1 MNKKILL
8 LTISILLI
16 IFIAAYLIFRPTPPN
31 NVITE
36 LRSITD
42 KQYLTEDTTLGALSI
57 ELSIE
62 IPVAY
67 QNNNVLDKIKT
78 GIYLQLVGENYL
90 SLPEDTII
98 PGFVAALKAEYI
110 NNNSFIA
117 EKLSKTD
124 FLVLNNSFYMEG
136 FSLLNDEHIFTY
148 GILRDV
154 DFGGNHPT
162 RTRFFYN
169 YDLKT
174 GEQIS
179 EDDIFIPGYEE
190 ELTALLRAEVQR
202 LSKDNDEMP
211 TIDSYEN
218 SIYTIEAIRPNGNF
232 YINDEGICFVFNPY
246 EIAPLSYAYETE
258 VMLTYQQLKSLMKE
272 NNLLQYLVLQHETA
286 LSANNN

>member
-8 LTISILLI
+8 LTISILLV
-16 IFIAAYLIFRPTPPN
+16 IFIAAYLFFKPTSPD
-31 NVITE
+31 NVQTE

-42 KQYLTEDTTLGALSI
+42 KQFLTEDTTRGALSI

-62 IPVAY
+62 VPVAY
-67 QNNNVLDKIKT
+67 TKSSILDKIKS
-78 GIYLQLVGENYL
+78 GIYLQLVGEQYL
-90 SLPEDTII
+90 TMPEDTIL
-98 PGFVAALKAEYI
+98 PSFVAALKTEYL
-110 NNNSFIA
+110 NNNAFVADKI
-117 EKLSKTD
+117 SKTD

-136 FSLLNDEHIFTY
+136 FSLLNDEHIFSY

-162 RTRFFYN
+162 RTRFFFNYN
-169 YDLKT
+169 LKN
-174 GEQIS
+174 GEQIT
-179 EDDIFIPGYEE
+179 EDDIFVPGYEE

-202 LSKDNDEMP
+202 LSKENKDMP

-218 SIYTIEAIRPNGNF
+218 TSYTIEAIRPNGNF

-246 EIAPLSYAYETE
+246 EIAPLSYAYEIE
-258 VMLTYQQLKSLMKE
+258 VMLSYQQLKTLMQE
-272 NNLLQYLVLQHETA
+272 NNPLQYLVLQHETA

>member
-16 IFIAAYLIFRPTPPN
+16 IFIAAYLIFRPTPPK
-31 NVITE
+31 NVSTE
-36 LRSITD
+36 LHSITD
-42 KQYLTEDTTLGALSI
+42 KQYLTEDTTRGALSI

-67 QNNNVLDKIKT
+67 QHTTVLDKIKS
-78 GIYLQLVGENYL
+78 GIYLQLFGENFL

-98 PGFVAALKAEYI
+98 QGFVAALKSEYI
-110 NNNSFIA
+110 NNNSFVA

-136 FSLLNDEHIFTY
+136 FSLLNDEHLFTY

-169 YDLKT
+169 YDLTT
-174 GEQIS
+174 GEQIT
-179 EDDIFIPGYEE
+179 EDDIFEAGYEE
-190 ELTALLRAEVQR
+190 ELTALLRAEVKR
-202 LSKDNDEMP
+202 ISIENEEMP

-246 EIAPLSYAYETE
+246 EIAPLSYSYETE
-258 VMLTYQQLKSLMKE
+258 VMLSFEQLKSMMKAV
-272 NNLLQYLVLQHETA
+272 NPLRYLVQQHEAA
-286 LSANNN
+286 LSANNK

>member
-8 LTISILLI
+8 LTISILLL
-16 IFIAAYLIFRPTPPN
+16 IFIAAYLFFKPTSPD
-31 NVITE
+31 NVQTE

-42 KQYLTEDTTLGALSI
+42 KQFLTEDTTRGALSI

-62 IPVAY
+62 VPVAY
-67 QNNNVLDKIKT
+67 TKSSILDKIKS
-78 GIYLQLVGENYL
+78 GIYLQLVGEQYL
-90 SLPEDTII
+90 TMPEDTIL
-98 PGFVAALKAEYI
+98 PSFVAALKTEYL
-110 NNNSFIA
+110 NNNAFVADKI
-117 EKLSKTD
+117 SKTD

-136 FSLLNDEHIFTY
+136 FSLLNDEHIFSY

-162 RTRFFYN
+162 RTRFFFNYN
-169 YDLKT
+169 LKN
-174 GEQIS
+174 GEQIT
-179 EDDIFIPGYEE
+179 EDDIFVPRYEE

-202 LSKDNDEMP
+202 LSKENKDMP

-218 SIYTIEAIRPNGNF
+218 TSYTIEAIRPNGNF

-246 EIAPLSYAYETE
+246 EIAPLSYAYEIE
-258 VMLTYQQLKSLMKE
+258 VMLSYQQLKTLMQE
-272 NNLLQYLVLQHETA
+272 NNPLQYLVLQHETA

>member
-8 LTISILLI
+8 LTISILLL
-16 IFIAAYLIFRPTPPN
+16 IFVAAYLIFKPTSPK
-31 NVITE
+31 NVQTE

-42 KQYLTEDTTLGALSI
+42 KQFLTEDTTRGALSI

-62 IPVAY
+62 VPVAY
-67 QNNNVLDKIKT
+67 TKSSILDKIKSE
-78 GIYLQLVGENYL
+78 IYLQLVGEQYL
-90 SLPEDTII
+90 TMPEDTIL
-98 PGFVAALKAEYI
+98 PSFVAALKAEYL
-110 NNNSFIA
+110 NNNAFVADKI
-117 EKLSKTD
+117 SKTD

-162 RTRFFYN
+162 RTRFFFN

-179 EDDIFIPGYEE
+179 EDDIFIAGYEE

-202 LSKDNDEMP
+202 ISKENDEMP

-246 EIAPLSYAYETE
+246 EIAPLSYAYEIE
-258 VMLTYQQLKSLMKE
+258 VMINYQQLKTLMKE
-272 NNLLQYLVLQHETA
+272 NNPLQYLVLQHETA
-286 LSANNN
+286 LSENNN

>member
-8 LTISILLI
+8 LTISILLL
-16 IFIAAYLIFRPTPPN
+16 IFIAAYLFFKPTSPD
-31 NVITE
+31 NVQTE

-42 KQYLTEDTTLGALSI
+42 KQFLTEDTTRGALSI

-62 IPVAY
+62 VPVAY
-67 QNNNVLDKIKT
+67 TKSSILDKIKS
-78 GIYLQLVGENYL
+78 GIYLQLVGEQYL
-90 SLPEDTII
+90 TMPEDTIL
-98 PGFVAALKAEYI
+98 PSFVAALKTEYL
-110 NNNSFIA
+110 NNNAFVADKI
-117 EKLSKTD
+117 SKTD

-136 FSLLNDEHIFTY
+136 FSLLNDEHIFSY

-162 RTRFFYN
+162 RTRFFFNYN
-169 YDLKT
+169 LKN
-174 GEQIS
+174 GEQIT
-179 EDDIFIPGYEE
+179 EDDIFVPGYEE

-202 LSKDNDEMP
+202 LSKENKDMP

-218 SIYTIEAIRPNGNF
+218 TSYTIEAIRPNGNF

-246 EIAPLSYAYETE
+246 EIAPLSYAYEIE
-258 VMLTYQQLKSLMKE
+258 VMLSYQQLKTLMQE
-272 NNLLQYLVLQHETA
+272 NNPLQYLVLQHETA